1 MQVSA
6 AGDIGKPIDAFS
18 STRWHSI
25 ETGRNIRTQ
34 FLYDNSIFPSIPSW
48 PSWLSR
54 FQELANAQPTYLTYR
69 PSPTFYPANGR
80 TLFVHIAANSLLTK
94 ESYWL
99 FREFILNTLA
109 SSRTSGLLPHAAWK
123 LIDSCLRA

>member
-34 FLYDNSIFPSIPSW
+34 FLYDNSIFPSPRSGAVAIVRSAIPTEGK
-48 PSWLSR
+48 R
-54 FQELANAQPTYLTYR
+54 EKERVGQREQPTYLTYR
-69 PSPTFYPANGR
+69 TLDLSPIFYPANGR
-80 TLFVHIAANSLLTK
+80 TLFAHIAANSLPLAE
-94 ESYWL
+94 ESCRL
-99 FREFILNTLA
+99 FREFILN
-109 SSRTSGLLPHAAWK
+109 S
-123 LIDSCLRA
+123 